1 MIILKIDGMS
11 CMHCVKAVTQALG
24 AVPGVVGVPEVDLA
38 SGRAQ
43 VEGSA
48 ALEDLIAALQAA
60 GYPARAAD

>member
-1 MIILKIDGMS
+1 MIILKIDGMN
-11 CMHCVKAVTQALG
+11 CMHCVKAATQALG
-24 AVPGVVGVPEVDLA
+24 AVPGVVGIPEVDLA
-38 SGRAQ
+38 SGRAH